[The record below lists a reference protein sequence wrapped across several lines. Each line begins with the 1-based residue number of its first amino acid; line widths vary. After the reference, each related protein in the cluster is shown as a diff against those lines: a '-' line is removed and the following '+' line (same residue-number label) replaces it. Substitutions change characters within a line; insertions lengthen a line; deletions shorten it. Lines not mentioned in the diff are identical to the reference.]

1 MHRTL
6 VSLICALGLAVS
18 FGVGAQPSTSSEREL
33 LNSERIEQVFGSY
46 GIEVLS
52 STPALRVSMLYS
64 THGEQEICRTFAVV
78 AYPSAIDA
86 AIAAEHSVILDGGS
100 IGATFAAA
108 GWRVSKVHRYF
119 GELPSTAKVEAL
131 MGGIEPTRL
140 AVHVYAL
147 GVSRGGV
154 EIDYASIVEVHH
166 PDYLDLTNLVEIYG
180 PASGPADDSAAA
192 LLALT
197 ARQMH
202 QAPGSATAR

>member
-6 VSLICALGLAVS
+6 ASLVCALGLAVV
-18 FGVGAQPSTSSEREL
+18 FGAGAQLPTSPEREL

-52 STPALRVSMLYS
+52 STPMLRVSKLFS
-64 THGEQEICRTFAVV
+64 THDEREICRTFAVV
-78 AYPSAIDA
+78 AYPREIDGT
-86 AIAAEHSVILDGGS
+86 IAAEHSAILDGGS
-100 IGATFAAA
+100 IGATFAA
-108 GWRVSKVHRYF
+108 GSWRVSKVHYYF
-119 GELPSTAKVEAL
+119 GDLPSTAKVEAL

-166 PDYLDLTNLVEIYG
+166 PDYLNLADLVELYG
-180 PASGPADDSAAA
+180 PASVPADDSVPA

-197 ARQMH
+197 ALQMH
-202 QAPGSATAR
+202 